1 MLIGACDPMLVALA
15 RPIHAAKAPTLW
27 GGAEGFIARSDDDCD
42 MEVQSGSEWL
52 GMRYSGM

>member
-1 MLIGACDPMLVALA
+1 MLVALA